1 MKQHWQRL
9 SARFDALSK
18 RERMLIFAAAVIGLA
33 LIGYQLLIE
42 PQLVR
47 HAMLTRQFGSQQ
59 QAQAQIKARLAELQ
73 ARASEPDAQNRAALQ
88 ELRRRLAQAETEFRT
103 VQDSLVPPERMATLL
118 DAMLR
123 KNRALRLVSLNTLP
137 ASPVVEKAE
146 TKSGAKG
153 GDERKMGKPADG
165 GGLYRHGVQ
174 ITVRGSYADLLEYLA
189 QLEKLPQK
197 MYWGRVTLASE
208 EYPVAVL
215 QLTVY
220 TLSLDK
226 SWLVI

>member
-18 RERMLIFAAAVIGLA
+18 RERTLIFAAAVIGLA

-47 HAMLTRQFGSQQ
+47 HAMLTRQFGQQQ
-59 QAQAQIKARLAELQ
+59 QAQAQIKARLAELR
-73 ARASEPDAQNRAALQ
+73 AREPDAQNRAALQ

-123 KNRALRLVSLNTLP
+123 KNRALHLVSLNTLP

-146 TKSGAKG
+146 AKTGAKA
-153 GDERKMGKPADG
+153 GDERKMEKPADG

-189 QLEKLPQK
+189 QLEKLPEK